1 MCAATGG
8 RGRLRKTNRATVKP
22 VLSFYFLVLSSQLVL
37 TLTLSRPTGE
47 GTAIGIFSFVVRPS
61 GQSRRLICRA
71 AGNDSPS
78 PIGWERAG
86 VRVKR
91 FSKHAKTLCSLR
103 SFAVNFS
110 RSETAHHPHLQADR
124 RTGVGAAGRVA
135 GAQLEAARSAVCALR
150 VRVRQDEQIGRAS
163 CRERV

>member
-1 MCAATGG
+1 MAS
-8 RGRLRKTNRATVKP
+8 RGRFWKTSRATVKP

-71 AGNDSPS
+71 TGNDSPS

-91 FSKHAKTLCSLR
+91 FSKHAKTLCPLCLCGYD
-103 SFAVNFS
+103 FS
-110 RSETAHHPHLQADR
+110 Q
-124 RTGVGAAGRVA
+124 
-135 GAQLEAARSAVCALR
+135 
-150 VRVRQDEQIGRAS
+150 
-163 CRERV
+163 